1 MAACDPRIELETAQ
15 AELQLLENRIFAK
28 QAEAEAAKD
37 KNGRASLRLEV
48 QSAERQ
54 KAAATRRV
62 KAAQVKLR
70 KMELSG
76 SNPTSPSAMGRVAA
90 SIADEW
96 QEHICPQTGNA
107 YYCNVKT
114 GESSWT
120 KPVSQPTLA
129 NVVATPVEPQ
139 QAAAKAEEWTEHVD
153 PQSGR
158 TFFFNAATGE
168 TSWTQPTS
176 ASQQQSTQLPGTTSA
191 SQDDWTEHVD
201 PGSGNKFYYNARTG
215 ETSWTSPKPA
225 LKEVLPAQVVAT
237 ASDSEWIE
245 NVDPSTGQ
253 KFYFNILTQESSWT
267 QPSTLQQPLQ
277 CVQPICA

>member
-15 AELQLLENRIFAK
+15 AELQLLENKIFAK

-37 KNGRASLRLEV
+37 KNVRASLRLEV

-76 SNPTSPSAMGRVAA
+76 SNPTSPSAMGCVAA
-90 SIADEW
+90 SIGDDW
-96 QEHICPQTGNA
+96 QEHICPQTGNP

-120 KPVSQPTLA
+120 RPVSQPPLA
-129 NVVATPVEPQ
+129 NAVATPVEQQ

-158 TFFFNAATGE
+158 TFYFNAATGE
-168 TSWTQPTS
+168 TSWTQPAS
-176 ASQQQSTQLPGTTSA
+176 ASQQQSTQLPGTNSA

-201 PGSGNKFYYNARTG
+201 PGSGNKFYYNAKTA
-215 ETSWTSPKPA
+215 ETSWTSPEPA

-237 ASDSEWIE
+237 ASDSEWTE

-277 CVQPICA
+277 CGQPICA